1 MNLKRVLTPLII
13 SAALFAFALI
23 ANIPNEYILIALYLV
38 AGLLAGY
45 RVIVKALLSIK
56 NGQIFNE
63 NFLMT
68 IAAIGAFI
76 IGEYAEGVAVMLFY
90 RIGEV
95 FETYAVNK
103 SRRSISSLMELR
115 PDYANVMLE
124 GEMHTTDPE
133 DVEVG
138 QLIAVKPGERV
149 PLDARVVEGSS
160 MIDTSALTG
169 ESIPREIEPGDT
181 LLSGSINLNGMLIAE
196 VTSKFEESTVSKI
209 LEMVENSLSRK
220 AQSERF
226 IARFARYY
234 TPVVVALAALISVIP
249 PLIVPGQ
256 EFGDWIY
263 RALVFLVISCPCALV
278 ISVPLGIFGGIGGAS
293 RQGILIKGGNSLED
307 LALTEIVVFDKT
319 GTLTKGVFSV
329 TDIKAIDMSPEKLL
343 EIAAHAESFS
353 DHPVSQSLLT
363 SYGEQTDKERIT
375 EAEELPGHGVRTI
388 VDGMTVLVGNAR
400 LMDRY
405 GIARQEVY
413 PDNVA
418 RTGVVIHVAVDEKY
432 AGALLIADSLKN
444 DAAQTIRAL
453 KKNGI
458 MKTVMLTGDVHE
470 AGSAVAEK
478 LGLDEVHSDLLPAD
492 KVAILESLLE
502 KSTKSGKVA
511 FVGDGINDAPVLA
524 RADIGIAMGGLGSD
538 AAIEAS
544 DIVIMTD
551 EPQKVVDAIRIS
563 KRTNRIVRQNIA
575 FSLGI
580 KGLILVL
587 AAAGVASMWAGVFA
601 DVGVMV
607 LAILNSMRALKLLE
621 TEISPHVTI

>member
-1 MNLKRVLTPLII
+1 MLTPLII
-13 SAALFAFALI
+13 STALFITALI
-23 ANIPNEYILIALYLV
+23 ANISNEYVLIALFLT
-38 AGLLAGY
+38 AGLIAGH
-45 RVIVKALLSIK
+45 RVIFKALLSIK

-63 NFLMT
+63 NFLMS
-68 IAAIGAFI
+68 IAAIGAFL

-115 PDYANVMLE
+115 PDHANVMFD
-124 GEMHTTDPE
+124 GEMRTTDPE

-149 PLDARVVEGSS
+149 PLDARVVEGNS

-169 ESIPREIEPGDT
+169 ESIPKEIEPGDT

-196 VTSKFEESTVSKI
+196 VTSRFEESTVSKI

-226 IARFARYY
+226 ITRFARFY
-234 TPVVVALAALISVIP
+234 TPVVVALAALISVVP
-249 PLIVPGQ
+249 PLLVSGQ
-256 EFGDWIY
+256 EFSDWIY

-278 ISVPLGIFGGIGGAS
+278 ISVPLGFFGGIGGAS
-293 RQGILIKGGNSLED
+293 RQGILVKGGNSLED

-329 TDIKAIDMSPEKLL
+329 SDIKTVEMSRETLL

-363 SYGEQTDKERIT
+363 AYGEETDKERIS
-375 EAEELPGHGVRTI
+375 EAEELPGHGVRSV
-388 VDGMTVLVGNAR
+388 VDGKTVLVGNAK
-400 LMDRY
+400 LMDRF
-405 GIARQEVY
+405 GITRQDMY
-413 PDNVA
+413 PVNVA
-418 RTGVVIHVAVDEKY
+418 RTGVVIHVAIDGNY
-432 AGALLIADSLKN
+432 SGAVLIADSLKE
-444 DAAQTIRAL
+444 DAAETIRTL
-453 KKNGI
+453 KKSGV
-458 MKTVMLTGDVHE
+458 KRTVMLTGDVHE
-470 AGSAVAEK
+470 AGTAVAEK
-478 LGLDEVHSDLLPAD
+478 LGLDEVYSDLLPVD
-492 KVAILESLLE
+492 KVEIFESLLS
-502 KSTKSGKVA
+502 KASKSGKVA

-551 EPQKVVDAIRIS
+551 EPKKVVDAIRIS
-563 KRTNRIVRQNIA
+563 KRTNRIVRQNIV
-575 FSLGI
+575 FSIGI
-580 KGLILVL
+580 KGLILIL
-587 AAAGVASMWAGVFA
+587 AAAGVASMWVGVFA
-601 DVGVMV
+601 DVGVTI
-607 LAILNSMRALKLLE
+607 LAIFNSMRALKLLGNR
-621 TEISPHVTI
+621 

>member
-1 MNLKRVLTPLII
+1 MNLNRMLTPLII
-13 SAALFAFALI
+13 STALFITALI
-23 ANIPNEYILIALYLV
+23 ANISNEYVLIALFLT
-38 AGLLAGY
+38 AGLIAGH
-45 RVIVKALLSIK
+45 RVIFKALLSIK

-63 NFLMT
+63 NFLMS
-68 IAAIGAFI
+68 IAAIGAFL

-115 PDYANVMLE
+115 PDHANVMFD
-124 GEMHTTDPE
+124 GEMRTTDPE

-149 PLDARVVEGSS
+149 PLDARVVEGNS

-169 ESIPREIEPGDT
+169 ESIPKEIEPGDT

-196 VTSKFEESTVSKI
+196 VTSRFEESTVSKI

-226 IARFARYY
+226 ITRFARFY
-234 TPVVVALAALISVIP
+234 TPVVVALAALISVVP
-249 PLIVPGQ
+249 PLLVSGQ
-256 EFGDWIY
+256 EFSDWIY

-278 ISVPLGIFGGIGGAS
+278 ISVPLGFFGGIGGAS
-293 RQGILIKGGNSLED
+293 RQGILVKGGNSLED

-329 TDIKAIDMSPEKLL
+329 SDIKTVEMSRETLL

-363 SYGEQTDKERIT
+363 AYGEETDKERIS
-375 EAEELPGHGVRTI
+375 EAEELPGHGVRSV
-388 VDGMTVLVGNAR
+388 VDGKTVLVGNAK
-400 LMDRY
+400 LMDRF
-405 GIARQEVY
+405 GITRQDMY
-413 PDNVA
+413 PVNVA
-418 RTGVVIHVAVDEKY
+418 RTGVVIHVAIDGNY
-432 AGALLIADSLKN
+432 SGAVLIADSLKE
-444 DAAQTIRAL
+444 DAAETIRTL
-453 KKNGI
+453 KKSGV
-458 MKTVMLTGDVHE
+458 KRTVMLTGDVHE
-470 AGSAVAEK
+470 AGTAVAEK
-478 LGLDEVHSDLLPAD
+478 LGLDEVYSDLLPVD
-492 KVAILESLLE
+492 KVEIFESLLC
-502 KSTKSGKVA
+502 KASKSGKVA

-551 EPQKVVDAIRIS
+551 EPKKVVDAIRIS
-563 KRTNRIVRQNIA
+563 KRTNRIVRQNIV
-575 FSLGI
+575 FSIGI
-580 KGLILVL
+580 KGLILIL
-587 AAAGVASMWAGVFA
+587 AAAGVASMWVGVFA
-601 DVGVMV
+601 DVGVTI
-607 LAILNSMRALKLLE
+607 LAIFNSMRALKLLGNR
-621 TEISPHVTI
+621 

>member
-1 MNLKRVLTPLII
+1 MNLNRMLTPLII
-13 SAALFAFALI
+13 STALFITALI
-23 ANIPNEYILIALYLV
+23 ANISNEYVHIALFLTAGLIA
-38 AGLLAGY
+38 GH
-45 RVIVKALLSIK
+45 RVIFKALLSIK

-63 NFLMT
+63 NFLMS
-68 IAAIGAFI
+68 IAAIGAFL

-115 PDYANVMLE
+115 PDHANVMFD
-124 GEMHTTDPE
+124 GEMRTTDPE

-149 PLDARVVEGSS
+149 PLDARVVEGNS

-169 ESIPREIEPGDT
+169 ESIPKEIEPGDT

-196 VTSKFEESTVSKI
+196 VTSRFEESTVSKI

-226 IARFARYY
+226 ITRFARFY
-234 TPVVVALAALISVIP
+234 TPVVVALAALISVVP
-249 PLIVPGQ
+249 PLLVSGQ
-256 EFGDWIY
+256 EFSDWIY

-278 ISVPLGIFGGIGGAS
+278 ISVPLGFFGGIGGAS
-293 RQGILIKGGNSLED
+293 RQGILVKGGNSLED

-329 TDIKAIDMSPEKLL
+329 SDIKTVEMSRETLL

-363 SYGEQTDKERIT
+363 AYGEETDKERIS
-375 EAEELPGHGVRTI
+375 EAEELPGHGVRSV
-388 VDGMTVLVGNAR
+388 VDGKTVLVGNAK
-400 LMDRY
+400 LMDRF
-405 GIARQEVY
+405 GITRQDMY
-413 PDNVA
+413 PVNVA
-418 RTGVVIHVAVDEKY
+418 RTGVVIHVAIDGNY
-432 AGALLIADSLKN
+432 SGAVLIADSLKE
-444 DAAQTIRAL
+444 DAAETIRTL
-453 KKNGI
+453 KKSGV
-458 MKTVMLTGDVHE
+458 KRTVMLTGDVHE
-470 AGSAVAEK
+470 AGTAVAEK
-478 LGLDEVHSDLLPAD
+478 LGLDEVYSDLLPVD
-492 KVAILESLLE
+492 KVEIFESLL
-502 KSTKSGKVA
+502 SMASKSGKVA

-551 EPQKVVDAIRIS
+551 EPKKVVDAIRIS
-563 KRTNRIVRQNIA
+563 KRTNRIVRQNIV
-575 FSLGI
+575 FSIGI
-580 KGLILVL
+580 KGLILIL
-587 AAAGVASMWAGVFA
+587 AAAGVASMWVGVFA
-601 DVGVMV
+601 DVGVTI
-607 LAILNSMRALKLLE
+607 LAIFNSMRALKLLGNR
-621 TEISPHVTI
+621 

>member
-1 MNLKRVLTPLII
+1 MLTPLII
-13 SAALFAFALI
+13 STALFITALI
-23 ANIPNEYILIALYLV
+23 ANISNEYVLIALFLT
-38 AGLLAGY
+38 AGLIAGH
-45 RVIVKALLSIK
+45 RVIFKALLSIK

-63 NFLMT
+63 NFLMS
-68 IAAIGAFI
+68 IAAIGAFL

-115 PDYANVMLE
+115 PDHANVMFD
-124 GEMHTTDPE
+124 GEMRTTDPE

-149 PLDARVVEGSS
+149 PLDARVVEGNS

-169 ESIPREIEPGDT
+169 ESIPKEIEPGDT

-196 VTSKFEESTVSKI
+196 VTSRFEESTVSKI

-226 IARFARYY
+226 ITRFARFY
-234 TPVVVALAALISVIP
+234 TPVVVALAALISVVP
-249 PLIVPGQ
+249 PLLVSGQ
-256 EFGDWIY
+256 EFSDWIY

-278 ISVPLGIFGGIGGAS
+278 ISVPLGFFGGIGGAS
-293 RQGILIKGGNSLED
+293 RQGILVKGGNSLED

-329 TDIKAIDMSPEKLL
+329 SDIKTVEMSRETLL

-363 SYGEQTDKERIT
+363 AYGEETDKERIS
-375 EAEELPGHGVRTI
+375 EAEELPGHGVRSV
-388 VDGMTVLVGNAR
+388 VDGKTVLVGNAK
-400 LMDRY
+400 LMDRF
-405 GIARQEVY
+405 GITRQDMY
-413 PDNVA
+413 PVNVA
-418 RTGVVIHVAVDEKY
+418 RTGVVIHVAIDGNY
-432 AGALLIADSLKN
+432 SGAVLIADSLKE
-444 DAAQTIRAL
+444 DAAETIRTL
-453 KKNGI
+453 KKSGV
-458 MKTVMLTGDVHE
+458 KRTVMLTGDVHE
-470 AGSAVAEK
+470 AGTAVAEK
-478 LGLDEVHSDLLPAD
+478 LGLDEVYSDLLPVD
-492 KVAILESLLE
+492 KVEIFESLL
-502 KSTKSGKVA
+502 SMASKSGKVA

-551 EPQKVVDAIRIS
+551 EPKKVVDAIRIS
-563 KRTNRIVRQNIA
+563 KRTNRIVRQNIV
-575 FSLGI
+575 FSIGI
-580 KGLILVL
+580 KGLILIL
-587 AAAGVASMWAGVFA
+587 AAAGVASMWVGVFA
-601 DVGVMV
+601 DVGVTI
-607 LAILNSMRALKLLE
+607 LAIFNSMRALKLLGNR
-621 TEISPHVTI
+621 

>member
-1 MNLKRVLTPLII
+1 MNLNRMLTPLII
-13 SAALFAFALI
+13 STALFITALI
-23 ANIPNEYILIALYLV
+23 ANISNEYVLIALFLT
-38 AGLLAGY
+38 AGLIAGH
-45 RVIVKALLSIK
+45 RVIFKALLSIK

-63 NFLMT
+63 NFLMS
-68 IAAIGAFI
+68 IAAIGAFL

-115 PDYANVMLE
+115 PDHANVMFD
-124 GEMHTTDPE
+124 GEMRTTDPE

-149 PLDARVVEGSS
+149 PLDARVVEGNS

-169 ESIPREIEPGDT
+169 ESIPKEIEPGDT
-181 LLSGSINLNGMLIAE
+181 LLSGSINLNGILIAE
-196 VTSKFEESTVSKI
+196 VTSRFEESTVSKI

-226 IARFARYY
+226 ITRFARFY
-234 TPVVVALAALISVIP
+234 TPVVVALAALISVVP
-249 PLIVPGQ
+249 PLLVSGQ
-256 EFGDWIY
+256 EFSDWIY

-278 ISVPLGIFGGIGGAS
+278 ISVPLGFFGGIGGAS
-293 RQGILIKGGNSLED
+293 RQGILVKGGNSLED

-329 TDIKAIDMSPEKLL
+329 SDIKTVEMSRETLL

-363 SYGEQTDKERIT
+363 AYGEETDKERIS
-375 EAEELPGHGVRTI
+375 EAEELPGHGVRSV
-388 VDGMTVLVGNAR
+388 VDGKTVLVGNAK
-400 LMDRY
+400 LMDRF
-405 GIARQEVY
+405 GITRQDMY
-413 PDNVA
+413 PVNVA
-418 RTGVVIHVAVDEKY
+418 RTGVVIHVAIDGNY
-432 AGALLIADSLKN
+432 SGAVLIADSLKE
-444 DAAQTIRAL
+444 DAAETIRTL
-453 KKNGI
+453 KKSGV
-458 MKTVMLTGDVHE
+458 KRTVMLTGDVHE
-470 AGSAVAEK
+470 AGTAVAEK
-478 LGLDEVHSDLLPAD
+478 LGLDEVYSDLLPVD
-492 KVAILESLLE
+492 KVEIFESLL
-502 KSTKSGKVA
+502 SMASKSGKVA

-551 EPQKVVDAIRIS
+551 EPKKVVDAIRIS
-563 KRTNRIVRQNIA
+563 KRTNRIVRQNIV
-575 FSLGI
+575 FSIGI
-580 KGLILVL
+580 KGLILIL
-587 AAAGVASMWAGVFA
+587 AAAGVASMWVGVFA
-601 DVGVMV
+601 DVGVTI
-607 LAILNSMRALKLLE
+607 LAIFNSMRALKLLGNR
-621 TEISPHVTI
+621 

>member
-1 MNLKRVLTPLII
+1 MNLNRMLTPLII
-13 SAALFAFALI
+13 SAALFITALI
-23 ANIPNEYILIALYLV
+23 ANISNEYVLIALFLT
-38 AGLLAGY
+38 AGLIAGH
-45 RVIVKALLSIK
+45 RVIFKALLSIK

-63 NFLMT
+63 NFLMS
-68 IAAIGAFI
+68 IAAIGAFL

-115 PDYANVMLE
+115 PDHANVMFD
-124 GEMHTTDPE
+124 GEMRTTDPE

-149 PLDARVVEGSS
+149 PLDARVVEGNS

-169 ESIPREIEPGDT
+169 ESIPKEIEPGDT

-196 VTSKFEESTVSKI
+196 VTSRFEESTVSKI

-226 IARFARYY
+226 ITRFARFY
-234 TPVVVALAALISVIP
+234 TPVVVALAALISVVP
-249 PLIVPGQ
+249 PLLVSGQ
-256 EFGDWIY
+256 EFSDWIY

-278 ISVPLGIFGGIGGAS
+278 ISVPLGFFGGIGGAS
-293 RQGILIKGGNSLED
+293 RQGILVKGGNSLED

-329 TDIKAIDMSPEKLL
+329 SDIKTVEMSRETLL

-363 SYGEQTDKERIT
+363 AYGEETDKERIS
-375 EAEELPGHGVRTI
+375 EAEELPGHGVRSV
-388 VDGMTVLVGNAR
+388 VDGKTVLVGNAK
-400 LMDRY
+400 LMDRF
-405 GIARQEVY
+405 GITRQDMY
-413 PDNVA
+413 PVNVA
-418 RTGVVIHVAVDEKY
+418 RTGVVIHVAIDGNY
-432 AGALLIADSLKN
+432 SGAVLIADSLKE
-444 DAAQTIRAL
+444 DAAETIRTL
-453 KKNGI
+453 KKSGV
-458 MKTVMLTGDVHE
+458 KRTVMLTGDVHE
-470 AGSAVAEK
+470 AGTAVAEK
-478 LGLDEVHSDLLPAD
+478 LGLDEVYSDLLPVD
-492 KVAILESLLE
+492 KVEIFESLLS
-502 KSTKSGKVA
+502 KASKSGKVA

-551 EPQKVVDAIRIS
+551 EPKKVVDAIRIS
-563 KRTNRIVRQNIA
+563 KRTNRIVRQNIV
-575 FSLGI
+575 FSIGI
-580 KGLILVL
+580 KGLILIL
-587 AAAGVASMWAGVFA
+587 AAAGVASMWVGVFA
-601 DVGVMV
+601 DVGVTI
-607 LAILNSMRALKLLE
+607 LAIFNSMRALKLLGNR
-621 TEISPHVTI
+621 

>member
-1 MNLKRVLTPLII
+1 MNLNRMLTPLII
-13 SAALFAFALI
+13 STALFITALI
-23 ANIPNEYILIALYLV
+23 ANISNEYVLIALFLT
-38 AGLLAGY
+38 AGLIAGH
-45 RVIVKALLSIK
+45 RVIFKALLSIK

-63 NFLMT
+63 NFLMS
-68 IAAIGAFI
+68 IAAIGAFL

-115 PDYANVMLE
+115 PDHANVMFD
-124 GEMHTTDPE
+124 GEMRTTDPE

-149 PLDARVVEGSS
+149 PLDARVVEGNS

-169 ESIPREIEPGDT
+169 ESIPKEIEPGDT

-196 VTSKFEESTVSKI
+196 VTSRFEESTVSKI

-226 IARFARYY
+226 ITRFARFY
-234 TPVVVALAALISVIP
+234 TPVVVALAALISVVP
-249 PLIVPGQ
+249 PLLVSGQ
-256 EFGDWIY
+256 EFSDWIY

-278 ISVPLGIFGGIGGAS
+278 ISVPLGFFGGIGGAS
-293 RQGILIKGGNSLED
+293 RQGILVKGGNSLED

-329 TDIKAIDMSPEKLL
+329 SDIKTVEMSRETLL

-363 SYGEQTDKERIT
+363 AYGEETDKERIS
-375 EAEELPGHGVRTI
+375 EAEELPGHGVRSV
-388 VDGMTVLVGNAR
+388 VDGKTVLVGNAK
-400 LMDRY
+400 LMDRF
-405 GIARQEVY
+405 GITRQDMY
-413 PDNVA
+413 PVNVA
-418 RTGVVIHVAVDEKY
+418 RTGVVIHVAIDGNY
-432 AGALLIADSLKN
+432 SGAVLIADSLKE
-444 DAAQTIRAL
+444 DAAETIRTL
-453 KKNGI
+453 KKSGV
-458 MKTVMLTGDVHE
+458 KRTVMLTGDVHE
-470 AGSAVAEK
+470 AGTAVAEK
-478 LGLDEVHSDLLPAD
+478 LGLDEVYSDLLPVD
-492 KVAILESLLE
+492 KVEIFESLLS
-502 KSTKSGKVA
+502 KASKSGKVA

-551 EPQKVVDAIRIS
+551 EPKKVVDAIRIS
-563 KRTNRIVRQNIA
+563 KRTNRIVRQNIV
-575 FSLGI
+575 FSIGI
-580 KGLILVL
+580 KGLILIL
-587 AAAGVASMWAGVFA
+587 AAAGVASMWVGVFA
-601 DVGVMV
+601 DVGVTI
-607 LAILNSMRALKLLE
+607 LAIFNSMRALKLLGNR
-621 TEISPHVTI
+621 

>member
-1 MNLKRVLTPLII
+1 MNLNRMLTPLII
-13 SAALFAFALI
+13 STALFITALI
-23 ANIPNEYILIALYLV
+23 ANISNEYVLIALFLT
-38 AGLLAGY
+38 AGLIAGH
-45 RVIVKALLSIK
+45 RVIFKALLSIK

-63 NFLMT
+63 NFLMS
-68 IAAIGAFI
+68 IAAIGAFL

-115 PDYANVMLE
+115 PDHANVMFD
-124 GEMHTTDPE
+124 GEMRTTDPE

-149 PLDARVVEGSS
+149 PLDARVVEGNS

-169 ESIPREIEPGDT
+169 ESIPKEIEPGDT

-196 VTSKFEESTVSKI
+196 VTSRFEESTVSKI

-226 IARFARYY
+226 ITRFARFY
-234 TPVVVALAALISVIP
+234 TPVVVALAALISVVP
-249 PLIVPGQ
+249 PLLVSGQ
-256 EFGDWIY
+256 EFSDWIY

-278 ISVPLGIFGGIGGAS
+278 ISVPLGFFGGIGGAS
-293 RQGILIKGGNSLED
+293 RQGILVKGGNSLED

-329 TDIKAIDMSPEKLL
+329 SDIKTVEMSRETLL

-363 SYGEQTDKERIT
+363 AYGEETDKERIS
-375 EAEELPGHGVRTI
+375 EAEELPGHGVRSV
-388 VDGMTVLVGNAR
+388 VDGKTVLVGNAK
-400 LMDRY
+400 LMDRF
-405 GIARQEVY
+405 GITRQDMY
-413 PDNVA
+413 PVNVA
-418 RTGVVIHVAVDEKY
+418 RTGVVIHVAIDGNY
-432 AGALLIADSLKN
+432 SGAVLIADSLKE
-444 DAAQTIRAL
+444 DAAETIRTL
-453 KKNGI
+453 KKSGV
-458 MKTVMLTGDVHE
+458 KRTVMLTGDVHE
-470 AGSAVAEK
+470 AGTAVAEK
-478 LGLDEVHSDLLPAD
+478 LGLDEVYSDLLPVD
-492 KVAILESLLE
+492 KVEIFESLL
-502 KSTKSGKVA
+502 SMASKSGKVA

-551 EPQKVVDAIRIS
+551 EPKKVVDAIRIS
-563 KRTNRIVRQNIA
+563 KRTNRIVRQNIV
-575 FSLGI
+575 FSIGI
-580 KGLILVL
+580 KGLILIL
-587 AAAGVASMWAGVFA
+587 AAAGVASMWVGVFA
-601 DVGVMV
+601 DVGVTI
-607 LAILNSMRALKLLE
+607 LAIFNSMRALKLLGNR
-621 TEISPHVTI
+621 

>member
-1 MNLKRVLTPLII
+1 MNLNRMLTPLII
-13 SAALFAFALI
+13 STALFITALI
-23 ANIPNEYILIALYLV
+23 ANISNEYVLIALFLT
-38 AGLLAGY
+38 AGLIAGH
-45 RVIVKALLSIK
+45 RVIFKALLSIK
-56 NGQIFNE
+56 NGHIFNE
-63 NFLMT
+63 NFLMS
-68 IAAIGAFI
+68 IAAIGAFL

-115 PDYANVMLE
+115 PDHANVMFD
-124 GEMHTTDPE
+124 GEMRTTDPE

-149 PLDARVVEGSS
+149 PLDARVVEGNS

-169 ESIPREIEPGDT
+169 ESIPKEIEPGDT

-196 VTSKFEESTVSKI
+196 VTSRFEESTVSKI

-226 IARFARYY
+226 ITRFARFY
-234 TPVVVALAALISVIP
+234 TPVVVALAALISVVP
-249 PLIVPGQ
+249 PLLVSGQ
-256 EFGDWIY
+256 EFSDWIY

-278 ISVPLGIFGGIGGAS
+278 ISVPLGFFGGIGGAS
-293 RQGILIKGGNSLED
+293 RQGILVKGGNSLED

-329 TDIKAIDMSPEKLL
+329 SDIKTVEMSRETLL

-363 SYGEQTDKERIT
+363 AYGEETDKERIS
-375 EAEELPGHGVRTI
+375 EAEELPGHGVRSV
-388 VDGMTVLVGNAR
+388 VDGKTVLVGNAK
-400 LMDRY
+400 LMDRF
-405 GIARQEVY
+405 GITRQDMY
-413 PDNVA
+413 PVNVA
-418 RTGVVIHVAVDEKY
+418 RTGVVIHVAIDGNY
-432 AGALLIADSLKN
+432 SGAVLIADSLKE
-444 DAAQTIRAL
+444 DAAETIRTL
-453 KKNGI
+453 KKSGV
-458 MKTVMLTGDVHE
+458 KRTVMLTGDVHE
-470 AGSAVAEK
+470 AGTAVAEK
-478 LGLDEVHSDLLPAD
+478 LGLDEVYSDLLPVD
-492 KVAILESLLE
+492 KVEIFESLLS
-502 KSTKSGKVA
+502 KASKSGKVA

-551 EPQKVVDAIRIS
+551 EPKKVVDAIRIS
-563 KRTNRIVRQNIA
+563 KRTNRIVRQNIV
-575 FSLGI
+575 FSIGI
-580 KGLILVL
+580 KGLILIL
-587 AAAGVASMWAGVFA
+587 AAAGVASMWVGVFA
-601 DVGVMV
+601 DVGVTI
-607 LAILNSMRALKLLE
+607 LAIFNSMRALKLLGNR
-621 TEISPHVTI
+621 